1 MRSTCDL
8 LADDRPVAPS
18 AHAPGPKNDFT
29 RVFDDHIGSVMSKLL
44 VRIIYWAVSGSLA
57 AACMTVIRMAAR
69 RHGIIDKTVPQAAE
83 EWLADRTGMGR
94 GAHPVVHHLVDQG
107 MHLMYGAALGVGYA
121 VATRKR
127 RRLTLAH
134 GLGYGLATWFTGSRM
149 LLPLLG
155 AKQPPGRKRRSEN
168 AVDLLA
174 HLAFGA
180 ATAIVSEQFSMQSNR
195 GPSSDVERRNARV
208 G

>member
-1 MRSTCDL
+1 
-8 LADDRPVAPS
+8 
-18 AHAPGPKNDFT
+18 
-29 RVFDDHIGSVMSKLL
+29 MSKGL
-44 VRIIYWAVSGSLA
+44 VRIIYGALSGSLA
-57 AACMTVIRMAAR
+57 AACMTVMRMAAR

-94 GAHPVVHHLVDQG
+94 DAHPVVHHLADQG

-121 VATRKR
+121 VATGKR
-127 RRLTLAH
+127 TRHTLAR
-134 GLGYGLATWFTGSRM
+134 GLSYGLATWLTGSWL

-155 AKQPPGRKRRSEN
+155 AKQGPRHTRRPEN
-168 AVDLLA
+168 AIDLLA

-180 ATAIVSEQFSMQSNR
+180 ATAIVTEQLSAQSNR
-195 GPSSDVERRNARV
+195 RPSSDGERQLARV

>member
-1 MRSTCDL
+1 
-8 LADDRPVAPS
+8 
-18 AHAPGPKNDFT
+18 
-29 RVFDDHIGSVMSKLL
+29 MSKDL
-44 VRIIYWAVSGSLA
+44 VRIIYGAVSGSLA

-83 EWLADRTGMGR
+83 EWLAERTGMGR
-94 GAHPVVHHLVDQG
+94 DAHPIVHHLADQG
-107 MHLMYGAALGVGYA
+107 MHLMYGAALGAGYA

-127 RRLTLAH
+127 ARHTLGH
-134 GLGYGLATWFTGSRM
+134 GLGYGLAIWFTGSWL
-149 LLPLLG
+149 LLPRLG
-155 AKQPPGRKRRSEN
+155 AKQAPRRKRLSEN

-180 ATAIVSEQFSMQSNR
+180 ATAIVTEQLSMQSNR
-195 GPSSDVERRNARV
+195 GPSSDVARRNARV

>member
-1 MRSTCDL
+1 MS
-8 LADDRPVAPS
+8 S
-18 AHAPGPKNDFT
+18 FT
-29 RVFDDHIGSVMSKLL
+29 LQMMPTWRFDDHIRSVMSKVL
-44 VRIIYWAVSGSLA
+44 VRIIYGAVSGSLA

-69 RHGIIDKTVPQAAE
+69 RHGIIEKTVPQAVE
-83 EWLADRTGMGR
+83 EWLANRTGVGR
-94 GAHPVVHHLVDQG
+94 GAPPVVHHLADQV

-127 RRLTLAH
+127 TRQTLAH
-134 GLGYGLATWFTGSRM
+134 GLGYGLATWFTGSRL

-155 AKQPPGRKRRSEN
+155 AKQAPRRKRRSEN

-180 ATAIVSEQFSMQSNR
+180 ATAIVTEQLSMQSNR
-195 GPSSDVERRNARV
+195 GPSSDMERQGARV

>member
-1 MRSTCDL
+1 M
-8 LADDRPVAPS
+8 
-18 AHAPGPKNDFT
+18 
-29 RVFDDHIGSVMSKLL
+29 
-44 VRIIYWAVSGSLA
+44 IYGAVSGSLA

-83 EWLADRTGMGR
+83 EWLANRTGRGR
-94 GAHPVVHHLVDQG
+94 DAHPVVHHLADQG
-107 MHLMYGAALGVGYA
+107 MHVMYGAALGVGYA
-121 VATRKR
+121 VATGTRTR
-127 RRLTLAH
+127 QTLAH
-134 GLGYGLATWFTGSRM
+134 GLGYGLATWFAGSWL

-155 AKQPPGRKRRSEN
+155 AKQSPRRKHRSES

-180 ATAIVSEQFSMQSNR
+180 ATAIVTEQLSMQSNR
-195 GPSSDVERRNARV
+195 GPSTDVQRRSARV